1 MQLLRNPARS
11 TKTTFPDEPAPVRDP
26 SVSRG
31 LQVAA
36 RFLAAARAGTRDD
49 QAVEELASL
58 DPVALASELVDPAH
72 RLAFWIN
79 VYNGAV
85 RARLLRDPDAYR
97 RRWRFFEAPAVTV
110 AGHVLSANAIEHG
123 ILRRS
128 AMVLGLGYVRNPFP
142 SRFERLQRV
151 ERLDPRV
158 HFALNCGARS
168 CPPLAA
174 WDPHDLDAQL
184 DAAAAT
190 YLRGETTILVGG
202 TEVRVP
208 RLLLWYRGDFGGR
221 AGIIRLLRQ
230 HAIIDD
236 GATPSIRFGDYDW
249 TLEVAPTTDVA
260 PRDVNRASGP
270 IAAGKAFALRPCR
283 LTPSSDGIGVDQ
295 SISRTR
301 TPSAS

>member
-1 MQLLRNPARS
+1 MQLLRTPARDAWNTS
-11 TKTTFPDEPAPVRDP
+11 PDGLVSVRDP
-26 SVSRG
+26 SGSRS
-31 LQVAA
+31 LEIAA

-49 QAVEELASL
+49 QAIEDLASL
-58 DPVALASELVDPAH
+58 DPVQLASELADPAD
-72 RLAFWIN
+72 RLTFWIN

-128 AMVLGLGYVRNPFP
+128 AMVLGLGHVRNPFP
-142 SRFERLQRV
+142 SRFERLHRV

-174 WDPHDLDAQL
+174 LDPRDLDAQL

-190 YLRGETTILVGG
+190 YLRGETTVLGDGG
-202 TEVRVP
+202 EVSVP

-230 HAIIDD
+230 HAIIDEE
-236 GATPSIRFGDYDW
+236 ATPSIRFGDYDW
-249 TLEVAPTTDVA
+249 TLDVEPVPEVT
-260 PRDVNRASGP
+260 PRDANRASGP
-270 IAAGKAFALRPCR
+270 IATGNALAADPA
-283 LTPSSDGIGVDQ
+283 D
-295 SISRTR
+295 
-301 TPSAS
+301 

>member
-1 MQLLRNPARS
+1 MELLRSPGVGTTATIPFVPDPLAAPTGARCL
-11 TKTTFPDEPAPVRDP
+11 EI
-26 SVSRG
+26 
-31 LQVAA
+31 AA

-49 QAVEELASL
+49 QAVEDLASL
-58 DPVALASELVDPAH
+58 DPVALATALADPAH

-85 RARLLRDPDAYR
+85 RARLLRDPEAYR

-110 AGHVLSANAIEHG
+110 AGHVLNANAIEHG

-174 WDPHDLDAQL
+174 WDPRDLDAQL

-190 YLRGETTILVGG
+190 YLRGETKVVGG
-202 TEVRVP
+202 STEVSVP

-221 AGIIRLLRQ
+221 AGIIRLLKQ
-230 HAIIDD
+230 HAIIDE
-236 GATPSIRFGDYDW
+236 GTTPLIRFGDYDW
-249 TLEVAPTTDVA
+249 TLDVEPTADVT
-260 PRDVNRASGP
+260 PTNVNRAPGP
-270 IAAGKAFALRPCR
+270 MAAGNAFAADPA
-283 LTPSSDGIGVDQ
+283 D
-295 SISRTR
+295 
-301 TPSAS
+301 